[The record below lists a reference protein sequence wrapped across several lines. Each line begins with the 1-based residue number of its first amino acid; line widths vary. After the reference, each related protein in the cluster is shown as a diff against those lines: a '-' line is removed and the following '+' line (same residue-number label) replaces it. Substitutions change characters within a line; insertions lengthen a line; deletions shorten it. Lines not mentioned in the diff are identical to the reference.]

1 MIKKLKEWIK
11 KVKDK
16 MDKNPESNKNKKHF
30 IFLGLVILFFATNI
44 YIMKDADRL
53 HKKIAQSTNKL
64 VAIDK
69 SVAVYKF
76 ENNIGLISKAIQD
89 EKLDKINVVKANAG
103 EIVLMEVYLK
113 DKTIL
118 LYDSLDS
125 TGLFSLEK
133 EVIYP
138 NSIPYNVFRSPKQLP
153 FIKQF
158 EAKQETELAKDSD
171 GASGYLWA
179 IVGWV
184 GKNFIS
190 ILFLLVLIASIRM
203 TGGLT
208 RFKNKFQMLRPD
220 DIDGSLDDLVGMED
234 IKKEVLHLEDMY
246 QNRELYTSHGIKK
259 PFNIMLS
266 GPAGTGKTKIASLLA
281 KRLNLPILFGSGA
294 NLETGFVGGGAGAL
308 KSLEAEAKKVGR
320 CIVFLDEAQTLFMQ
334 RGKGNNKWEDDTPNT
349 LLAMLDGVHS
359 KDEAEIVWVVASNFD
374 ETSMAMDEA
383 MLRRFQLKINFRLP
397 NKPERLALIERFL
410 GKKDAKFIGENLNL
424 NFMAEVTANLAPAI
438 IETIITK
445 ASMIAIRDNKGIID
459 DQTLFKAY
467 EQTTM
472 GLSDRETTKDLNKQ
486 REIIARHELGHF
498 FMHYHNKKNKVESR
512 EELREQIP
520 VLKISTESNS
530 RFNALGYVL
539 NKQEDVKLKTLT
551 EYEEEIKVLYGG
563 VASEELHYG
572 SSNITSGSHND
583 IERATLLLKT
593 MITNL
598 SMYKSSKLN

>member
-171 GASGYLWA
+171 GASAVKQAVVHLS
-179 IVGWV
+179 VG
-184 GKNFIS
+184 
-190 ILFLLVLIASIRM
+190 
-203 TGGLT
+203 
-208 RFKNKFQMLRPD
+208 QP
-220 DIDGSLDDLVGMED
+220 
-234 IKKEVLHLEDMY
+234 
-246 QNRELYTSHGIKK
+246 
-259 PFNIMLS
+259 
-266 GPAGTGKTKIASLLA
+266 
-281 KRLNLPILFGSGA
+281 
-294 NLETGFVGGGAGAL
+294 
-308 KSLEAEAKKVGR
+308 
-320 CIVFLDEAQTLFMQ
+320 
-334 RGKGNNKWEDDTPNT
+334 
-349 LLAMLDGVHS
+349 
-359 KDEAEIVWVVASNFD
+359 SN
-374 ETSMAMDEA
+374 
-383 MLRRFQLKINFRLP
+383 
-397 NKPERLALIERFL
+397 
-410 GKKDAKFIGENLNL
+410 G
-424 NFMAEVTANLAPAI
+424 
-438 IETIITK
+438 
-445 ASMIAIRDNKGIID
+445 
-459 DQTLFKAY
+459 
-467 EQTTM
+467 
-472 GLSDRETTKDLNKQ
+472 
-486 REIIARHELGHF
+486 
-498 FMHYHNKKNKVESR
+498 
-512 EELREQIP
+512 EQID
-520 VLKISTESNS
+520 
-530 RFNALGYVL
+530 
-539 NKQEDVKLKTLT
+539 QED
-551 EYEEEIKVLYGG
+551 
-563 VASEELHYG
+563 S
-572 SSNITSGSHND
+572 
-583 IERATLLLKT
+583 R
-593 MITNL
+593 
-598 SMYKSSKLN
+598 